1 MCTVRKKRIRNK
13 CALLE
18 KIQITL
24 YIHAFK
30 MNKYIV
36 KIHEQQRSRN
46 FYWSKF
52 RKTSVDFIMNNQP
65 SRNLLNE
72 FEHVKIFVLKEH
84 ENCT

>member
-1 MCTVRKKRIRNK
+1 MCTVRKNALNNKCALLEKITLKNK

-36 KIHEQQRSRN
+36 KIHEQ
-46 FYWSKF
+46 
-52 RKTSVDFIMNNQP
+52 
-65 SRNLLNE
+65 
-72 FEHVKIFVLKEH
+72 
-84 ENCT
+84 

>member
-1 MCTVRKKRIRNK
+1 MFSPSKRPQTDSALFKMSIKYINICLLIDIASIQTDLNFGSELFEKNALKNK

-36 KIHEQQRSRN
+36 KIHEQ
-46 FYWSKF
+46 
-52 RKTSVDFIMNNQP
+52 
-65 SRNLLNE
+65 
-72 FEHVKIFVLKEH
+72 
-84 ENCT
+84 

>member
-1 MCTVRKKRIRNK
+1 MCTVRKKRIKNK

-36 KIHEQQRSRN
+36 KIHEQ
-46 FYWSKF
+46 
-52 RKTSVDFIMNNQP
+52 
-65 SRNLLNE
+65 
-72 FEHVKIFVLKEH
+72 
-84 ENCT
+84 